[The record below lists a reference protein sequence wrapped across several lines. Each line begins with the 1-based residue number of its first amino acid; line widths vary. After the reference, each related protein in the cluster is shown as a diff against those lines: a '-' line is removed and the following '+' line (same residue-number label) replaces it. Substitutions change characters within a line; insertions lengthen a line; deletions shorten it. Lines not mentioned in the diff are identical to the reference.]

1 MAEITAT
8 RPARK
13 ASAKRSFAGLVRAE
27 LVKKHPIIVDGKRRW
42 LTLEDIMQ
50 RHLVFAQAR
59 GSKKAMR
66 LSLEIKKK
74 MFARRLVRPNRLPP
88 NPS

>member
-1 MAEITAT
+1 MTETAAA

-13 ASAKRSFAGLVRAE
+13 ASPKRSFAGLVRAA
-27 LVKKHPIIVDGKRRW
+27 LVKKHPINVDGKRRW

-59 GSKKAMR
+59 GSKKATR
-66 LSLEIKKK
+66 LSIEIKKK

-88 NPS
+88 NPT